1 MPCLCS
7 VECYAYA
14 ASIDVCLSVCLSVT
28 VMDCDLVMRQKL
40 VHCRI
45 DRCRGYLHDEADPDR
60 NILWPGIVLI
70 LPVEYG

>member
-1 MPCLCS
+1 MLRVLTS
-7 VECYAYA
+7 
-14 ASIDVCLSVCLSVT
+14 VCLSVCLSVT

-60 NILWPGIVLI
+60 NIL
-70 LPVEYG
+70 